1 MGKSL
6 RELPL
11 FATDP
16 LLAKPDQA
24 AIPLIIGIHEP
35 CLTGTSFE

>member
-1 MGKSL
+1 MGKTLS
-6 RELPL
+6 ELPL